1 MRRILV
7 FRTESITE
15 PGIQFLKIRSKM
27 LRVWRFVM
35 RIVSGIA
42 NFAAADTY
50 LCQGFAVKYN
60 WPDPLMDYAY
70 RENIF
75 VARQE

>member
-1 MRRILV
+1 
-7 FRTESITE
+7 
-15 PGIQFLKIRSKM
+15 M

-50 LCQGFAVKYN
+50 LCQGSAVKYN